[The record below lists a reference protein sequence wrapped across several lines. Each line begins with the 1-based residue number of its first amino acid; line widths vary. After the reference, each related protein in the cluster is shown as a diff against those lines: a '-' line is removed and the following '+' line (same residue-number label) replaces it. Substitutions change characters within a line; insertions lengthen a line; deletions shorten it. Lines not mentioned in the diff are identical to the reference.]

1 MERTHNQ
8 SSPNSDAGITYPPRP
23 LSTRPMVPYQSEE
36 KVKVCVSVRHC
47 VEDLRIPYPY
57 VPA

>member
-23 LSTRPMVPYQSEE
+23 LSTRPIVPYQSEE
-36 KVKVCVSVRHC
+36 NVNGRAGAGWLLKKFPPRHA
-47 VEDLRIPYPY
+47 EDER
-57 VPA
+57 